1 MLPFLCA
8 APLSHVISI
17 SSRLSNLCKY
27 DSIYIRFCEN
37 KNDANSW
44 VINDREWKKKKMK
57 LNARFCK
64 DFSAEQFVQWFEIEC
79 GVIGLLLSAL
89 LGLPQNDTSMKKIY
103 LLFDS
108 QLDGDTL
115 RSSAKWFQFKIN
127 GESIKSTQKK
137 PKSMPLAVV
146 FLRMPT
152 IIILHACIWN
162 KCTSIFIV
170 NYLQS
175 FIFTAFHVRLISV
188 LSWVVAFCL
197 LAKNWH
203 HNAMQ
208 CNATTH
214 HTTHIS
220 QWDTYCN

>member
-1 MLPFLCA
+1 MLLFSLEIIIIVYHLIYYKLMITNESQEFITTSLILFIFISRRSLRLKICGCRIWQIDCFTCLLCECTRALREKERARVLKIVLPFLCA
-8 APLSHVISI
+8 APLSHVISF

-79 GVIGLLLSAL
+79 GVIDLLLSAL

-108 QLDGDTL
+108 QLEGDT
-115 RSSAKWFQFKIN
+115 
-127 GESIKSTQKK
+127 
-137 PKSMPLAVV
+137 
-146 FLRMPT
+146 
-152 IIILHACIWN
+152 
-162 KCTSIFIV
+162 
-170 NYLQS
+170 
-175 FIFTAFHVRLISV
+175 
-188 LSWVVAFCL
+188 
-197 LAKNWH
+197 
-203 HNAMQ
+203 
-208 CNATTH
+208 
-214 HTTHIS
+214 
-220 QWDTYCN
+220 